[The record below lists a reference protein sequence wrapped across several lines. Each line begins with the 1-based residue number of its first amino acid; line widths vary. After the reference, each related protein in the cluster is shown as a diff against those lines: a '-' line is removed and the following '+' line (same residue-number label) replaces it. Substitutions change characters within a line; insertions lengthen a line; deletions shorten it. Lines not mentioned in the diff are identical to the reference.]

1 MKELSYFMDY
11 VPGYSLFK
19 DGSYPI
25 DNDLA
30 ERQVRP
36 FTALRKVIL
45 HHGSDEGAETAV
57 YLSVVNTVKLV
68 GVSVCSL

>member
-45 HHGSDEGAETAV
+45 HHGS
-57 YLSVVNTVKLV
+57 VVNTVKLV